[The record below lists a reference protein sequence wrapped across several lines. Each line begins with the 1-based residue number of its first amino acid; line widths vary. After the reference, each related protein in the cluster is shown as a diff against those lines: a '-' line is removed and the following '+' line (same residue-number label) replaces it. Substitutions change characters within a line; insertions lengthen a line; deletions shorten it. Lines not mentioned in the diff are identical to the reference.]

1 MQEFNYPS
9 DNNPE
14 ARAAEFRSM
23 VSQQFRAG
31 GERMTKLEEATE
43 HNSERIESAINEI
56 RAQRNDT
63 AEMIELFQAMKGGMK
78 VLGWIGLFAKWA
90 AAIGAGLGLLAKL
103 TNTPWPW
110 K

>member
-1 MQEFNYPS
+1 MQEFQYPS

-14 ARAAEFRSM
+14 ARAAEFRAM
-23 VSQQFRAG
+23 VSQQFRTG
-31 GERMTKLEEATE
+31 GERMTKLEAATE
-43 HNSERIESAINEI
+43 HNSVAIEAATKQIQ
-56 RAQRNDT
+56 AQTEAT

-90 AAIGAGLGLLAKL
+90 AAIAAGVGLIMKL
-103 TNTPWPW
+103 TGWSWPG